1 MKILVVD
8 DEIEICHLIKLLFL
22 ADFPCQVDIVF
33 NGKEAI
39 DAISNEQFDLIICD
53 QNMPEKNGNEVFQY
67 INNNSINLPFVLAT
81 TEEWEH
87 VPYFTTNPL
96 FFQIQKPQIAE
107 GITKL
112 IKKLKDEPSDVRVEE
127 GDLVVEFS
135 PVPIEIIYKMGA
147 LPVDIYLKIRDGKF
161 LKVIRAGDILSGGHL
176 VRYRSKNVHDVYI
189 ENCDIRLLT
198 GAMEKIFANF
208 FNREKKG
215 ALKPD
220 NIIAFQETLVEG
232 FSLFPED
239 PLFHRYVTEFN
250 KLMLE
255 VATKYEGVEDILMQL
270 MGDKRS
276 YICKHASVSQYI
288 GVFLARKM
296 TWDSELSLVKVSMAL
311 LFQNISLIQMD
322 LNDEIKIFDIQQNT
336 ADKRTV
342 KRYREHSLKSA
353 QMIGNLTKMPID
365 LDTLILEHHE
375 TPLGEGFPTGKD
387 FAYISPL
394 GAIVI
399 LSGVVAEYLLFNK
412 VYKLEE
418 LSADEF
424 LTKLEDE
431 GFCKGVFKKFFPF
444 LEELLIG

>member
-161 LKVIRAGDILSGGHL
+161 LKVIRAGDKVLDLGAAPGSWTQYVDELGAK
-176 VRYRSKNVHDVYI
+176 VDAVDVNEVKFGNWI
-189 ENCDIRLLT
+189 KVDINNT
-198 GAMEKIFANF
+198 
-208 FNREKKG
+208 
-215 ALKPD
+215 
-220 NIIAFQETLVEG
+220 
-232 FSLFPED
+232 
-239 PLFHRYVTEFN
+239 
-250 KLMLE
+250 
-255 VATKYEGVEDILMQL
+255 
-270 MGDKRS
+270 
-276 YICKHASVSQYI
+276 
-288 GVFLARKM
+288 
-296 TWDSELSLVKVSMAL
+296 
-311 LFQNISLIQMD
+311 
-322 LNDEIKIFDIQQNT
+322 IKIACDCFHYT
-336 ADKRTV
+336 
-342 KRYREHSLKSA
+342 
-353 QMIGNLTKMPID
+353 
-365 LDTLILEHHE
+365 
-375 TPLGEGFPTGKD
+375 F
-387 FAYISPL
+387 
-394 GAIVI
+394 
-399 LSGVVAEYLLFNK
+399 
-412 VYKLEE
+412 
-418 LSADEF
+418 
-424 LTKLEDE
+424 
-431 GFCKGVFKKFFPF
+431 
-444 LEELLIG
+444 